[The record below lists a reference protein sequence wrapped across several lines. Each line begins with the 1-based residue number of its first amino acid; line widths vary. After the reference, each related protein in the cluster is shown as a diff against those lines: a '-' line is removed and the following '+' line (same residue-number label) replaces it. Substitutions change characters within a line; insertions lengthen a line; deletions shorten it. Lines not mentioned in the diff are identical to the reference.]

1 MAGKVDDTRTRLL
14 EAAGEVFAEKG
25 FQAAT
30 VREICNRA
38 GANLAAVNYYFG
50 DKKRLYGEVVGYAHR
65 GLSAQPVPHFA
76 PGTPP
81 TEKLRRF
88 IEQSLVNLEQ
98 DEQCPQ
104 WGRRLMMREM
114 AEPTEACVAV
124 VDAFVRPRA
133 EALQRILAEL
143 LPPETPEAQRH
154 LIAFS
159 IVGQCL
165 FHRLHR
171 PVAALLV
178 GEELYHNFDAVRVAD
193 HIARFTL
200 AALGLGP
207 PVVGERLLECGA
219 SPPPCGTLVGQV
231 ANLRHAEKR
240 SGQSLRSEDR
250 KALT

>member
-1 MAGKVDDTRTRLL
+1 L

-30 VREICNRA
+30 VREICSRA
-38 GANLAAVNYYFG
+38 EANLAAVNYHFG
-50 DKKRLYGEVVGYAHR
+50 DKQRLYLEVVGYAHR
-65 GLSAQPVPHFA
+65 GLSGQPVRRLP

-81 TEKLRRF
+81 AEKLRQF
-88 IEQSLVNLEQ
+88 IEESLVGLQPNDRSPE
-98 DEQCPQ
+98 

-114 AEPTEACVAV
+114 AEPSEACMAV
-124 VDAFVRPRA
+124 VDAFVRPKA
-133 EALQRILAEL
+133 EALEQILVEL
-143 LPPETPEAQRH
+143 LPADTSDAQRH
-154 LIAFS
+154 MIAFS

-178 GEELYHNFDAVRVAD
+178 GEEMWRGFDVARVAD

-207 PVVGERLLECGA
+207 AVVGEGFMVGAGLTVGADLSPVYPEPSSVASQFPGGCLDGGHA
-219 SPPPCGTLVGQV
+219 SPHCP
-231 ANLRHAEKR
+231 H
-240 SGQSLRSEDR
+240 SEAG
-250 KALT
+250 KGLT